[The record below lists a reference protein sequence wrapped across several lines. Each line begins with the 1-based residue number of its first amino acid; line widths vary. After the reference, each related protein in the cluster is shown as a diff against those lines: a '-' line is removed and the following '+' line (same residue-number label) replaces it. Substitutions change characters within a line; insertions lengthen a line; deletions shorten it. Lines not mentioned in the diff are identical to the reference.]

1 MHHKELSFSKLF
13 ILIVFSII
21 LFTVFLGICLFEIFR
36 PIIMEKYC
44 SRKVA
49 SSVNPQDHK
58 LIKPKDLGVTHL
70 STFTFGDNDTIYY
83 SFYRQLK
90 CEQEDKLFYIL

>member
-1 MHHKELSFSKLF
+1 
-13 ILIVFSII
+13 
-21 LFTVFLGICLFEIFR
+21 
-36 PIIMEKYC
+36 MEEYC

-49 SSVNPQDHK
+49 SSVDPQNNK
-58 LIKPKDLGVTHL
+58 LIKPKDFGVTHL
-70 STFTFGDNDTIYY
+70 TNLVFGDNDTISY